1 MLFTNGKSGR
11 KVVLWVDDGLL
22 SVLEKS
28 HCREDLSDDL
38 CEFNIY
44 SITVKQTYGTK
55 LFIVVYGTIT
65 VHSHPY

>member
-1 MLFTNGKSGR
+1 LMLFTNGKSGR

-22 SVLEKS
+22 PVLEKS

-44 SITVKQTYGTK
+44 SITV
-55 LFIVVYGTIT
+55 
-65 VHSHPY
+65 